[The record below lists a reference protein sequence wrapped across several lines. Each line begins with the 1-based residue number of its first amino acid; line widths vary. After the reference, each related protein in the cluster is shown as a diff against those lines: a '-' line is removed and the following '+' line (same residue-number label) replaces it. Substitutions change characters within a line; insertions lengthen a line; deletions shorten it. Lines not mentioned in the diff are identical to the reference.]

1 MNAGGTS
8 AALPAARRRWALG
21 SEVRLAL
28 GAIVLIA
35 GLAGCVTRP
44 TASPAP
50 EQAPV
55 ARAAPSP
62 HLGQPF
68 EVLPRDS
75 LLVVLVYRAGALAAF
90 GHDHIVAC
98 RCISGKLYVPGDPA
112 QASFDLRIPVGQLTV
127 DDPTVRAAEH
137 SADFPADVSQSAQ
150 QAVRHNMLTP
160 AVLDAAQ
167 YPDIVLRAEGLRHA
181 SSGKP
186 GDIIARVLVQ
196 LRGQSRSIAV
206 PVHYDLRAD
215 EVVASGEFPLEQT
228 ALGLTPFSTL
238 GGALSVRNSMTV
250 RFRLVARSSQL
261 CTGRSCARGAP

>member
-8 AALPAARRRWALG
+8 AALPAACRRRAPA
-21 SEVRLAL
+21 SEVRVAL

-50 EQAPV
+50 EQAPAV
-55 ARAAPSP
+55 RAAASP

-68 EVLPRDS
+68 DVFPGDS
-75 LLVVLVYRAGALAAF
+75 PLVVLVYRAGALAAF
-90 GHDHIVAC
+90 GHNHIVAC
-98 RCISGKLYVPGDPA
+98 RCISGKLYVPGDPV
-112 QASFDLRIPVGQLTV
+112 QASFDLRIPVGQFTV
-127 DDPTVRAAEH
+127 DDPTMRAGEH
-137 SADFPADVSQSAQ
+137 SADFPAGVSQSAQ
-150 QAVRHNMLTP
+150 QAVRHNMLTA

-167 YPDIVLRAEGLRHA
+167 YPDIALRAEGLRH
-181 SSGKP
+181 SSDGKP
-186 GDIIARVLVQ
+186 GDIIARVLIQ

-215 EVVASGEFPLEQT
+215 EVVASGELPLEQT

-238 GGALSVRNSMTV
+238 GGALSVTNGMTV
-250 RFRLVARSSQL
+250 RFRLVARRES
-261 CTGRSCARGAP
+261 